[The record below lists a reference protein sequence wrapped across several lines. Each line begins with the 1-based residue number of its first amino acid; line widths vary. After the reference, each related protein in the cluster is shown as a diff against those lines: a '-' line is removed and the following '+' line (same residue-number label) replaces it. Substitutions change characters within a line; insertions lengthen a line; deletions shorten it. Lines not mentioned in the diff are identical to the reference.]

1 MEREDLLQPC
11 LDKASRA
18 CDLLQHHA
26 ETDAGFDHYSIVLST
41 KAKLHSVLGQH
52 TMAIATLRLADEAFL
67 AMTGKQVVEKVQHE
81 EWRGSILYEGHLLM
95 NSHQVEAA
103 KCCFL
108 KVLSWPGPPS
118 DNVDH
123 VIMNCG
129 MAYYHKEHQDWV
141 SCMKFYS
148 QRPER
153 KVPCGTRKC
162 GC

>member
-1 MEREDLLQPC
+1 
-11 LDKASRA
+11 
-18 CDLLQHHA
+18 
-26 ETDAGFDHYSIVLST
+26 
-41 KAKLHSVLGQH
+41 
-52 TMAIATLRLADEAFL
+52 
-67 AMTGKQVVEKVQHE
+67 
-81 EWRGSILYEGHLLM
+81 
-95 NSHQVEAA
+95 
-103 KCCFL
+103 
-108 KVLSWPGPPS
+108 
-118 DNVDH
+118 